1 VAAEAPRGQ
10 ALSGKAPA
18 LHRRSIPQR
27 VIGWVRTGR
36 PGPCLPPRRR
46 VKLEIVG
53 DDGDKL
59 TMILEGRVTREKIM
73 QLADL
78 VELYGGGG
86 ERSSPSMENKLTRL
100 ARLVERRFPYTSFTS
115 RDVVEAYQSEYG
127 EQISLSTAS
136 TYLSRLA
143 ERGFLE
149 RAGGSMNNI
158 RYRLPRER
166 AEEVGDAG

>member
-1 VAAEAPRGQ
+1 
-10 ALSGKAPA
+10 
-18 LHRRSIPQR
+18 
-27 VIGWVRTGR
+27 
-36 PGPCLPPRRR
+36 
-46 VKLEIVG
+46 
-53 DDGDKL
+53 
-59 TMILEGRVTREKIM
+59 
-73 QLADL
+73 
-78 VELYGGGG
+78 
-86 ERSSPSMENKLTRL
+86 MENKLTRL
-100 ARLVERRFPYTSFTS
+100 ARLVERRFPYTNFTS

-149 RAGGSMNNI
+149 RAWGSMNNI

>member
-1 VAAEAPRGQ
+1 MAAEAPRGQ

-86 ERSSPSMENKLTRL
+86 ERPSPSMENKLTRL
-100 ARLVERRFPYTSFTS
+100 ARLVERRFPYTNFTS

>member
-1 VAAEAPRGQ
+1 
-10 ALSGKAPA
+10 
-18 LHRRSIPQR
+18 
-27 VIGWVRTGR
+27 
-36 PGPCLPPRRR
+36 LPPRRR

>member
-86 ERSSPSMENKLTRL
+86 ERPSPSMENKLTRL
-100 ARLVERRFPYTSFTS
+100 ARLVERRFPYTNFTS